1 MPGASYD
8 FFIDDGENYLW
19 GHRVTKQAKIELL
32 LKTMQAKILGESEWF
47 K

>member
-1 MPGASYD
+1 MLGASYD

-19 GHRVTKQAKIELL
+19 GHRVTKAKIELL